1 MAFRFIPE
9 LVCVGVEARDCEE
22 AIKEVAGCL
31 VSGGYVGP
39 GYPDLVCKRERAYP
53 TGLPTRGCPVA
64 LSHADGE
71 GTINGNHIAV
81 GVMKDPVGFL
91 SMENADVELP
101 VRIVFVLAMRSAHVH
116 LEMLQVLMR
125 LLHDE
130 GLLKSV
136 VAGVTPEQ
144 ICEVLNRNLEE
155 ESGRQGL
162 Q

>member
-9 LVCVGVEARDCEE
+9 LVCVGVEACDCEE
-22 AIKEVAGCL
+22 AIRKVTGRL

-39 GYPDLVCKRERAYP
+39 GYPDLVCKREHTYP
-53 TGLPTRGCPVA
+53 TGLPTRGYPVA
-64 LSHADGE
+64 LSHADGG

-91 SMENADVELP
+91 SMEDADEELP

-130 GLLKSV
+130 GLLRSI
-136 VAGVTPEQ
+136 VAGSTPEQ
-144 ICEVLNRNLEE
+144 VCETLNKNLEE
-155 ESGRQGL
+155 E
-162 Q
+162 